1 MAQIPEQSYQSHAH
15 HPTASYV
22 ATVFSV
28 IALVLLVGQL
38 FFGWNTANWTM
49 AAILV
54 AVMSLTAISR
64 WYIVRL
70 QDRIIMLEMK
80 VRAAEILPAGQDA
93 LLVKLSPKQ
102 IAALRFASDAE
113 LGPLLE
119 RAARESLSPKDIKA
133 SIRTWRPDPY
143 RT

>member
-1 MAQIPEQSYQSHAH
+1 MAEQSYQSHAH

-22 ATVFSV
+22 ATVLSL
-28 IALVLLVGQL
+28 IALVLLVGQIL
-38 FFGWNTANWTM
+38 FDWNTANWTM
-49 AAILV
+49 AALLGG
-54 AVMSLTAISR
+54 VMTLTAISR

-80 VRAAEILPAGQDA
+80 VRAAELLAPGQEA
-93 LLVKLSPKQ
+93 QLARLSVKQ
-102 IAALRFASDAE
+102 IAALRFASDEE
-113 LGPLLE
+113 LGSLLE
-119 RAARESLSPKDIKA
+119 RAARENLSPKDIKA